1 MRKRASGSMLV
12 VVVMMPSVSIRV
24 GVSSYWRR
32 LLKAYR
38 SHRLGAHDH
47 VGTVRNVNF
56 GFNVFFPSCF
66 TLEPIEL
73 ALSRCH
79 TKYTVYTGKY
89 ACDCKSDTKEDA
101 SD

>member
-1 MRKRASGSMLV
+1 MRKRASRNMLV
-12 VVVMMPSVSIRV
+12 VVVMMPPVST
-24 GVSSYWRR
+24 YWRR
-32 LLKAYR
+32 LLRAYR

-47 VGTVRNVNF
+47 VGTVRNVNPRLY
-56 GFNVFFPSCF
+56 VLFPSCF
-66 TLEPIEL
+66 TLEPTEL

-89 ACDCKSDTKEDA
+89 AWDCKSDTKGDA